1 MDETDR
7 GGAASGPPKSLFDG
21 MTKGLGRLGTGLI
34 LLVMLLVN
42 ADVIGR
48 YFFDRPIAGVAELV
62 SLSIVAIVFLQLP
75 HTLRHERFIRSDVL
89 IGPLM
94 VRRPRLGFALQAIH
108 HLFAAML
115 CGLIFWYVVPQF
127 IEAWEAGEYVGTL
140 GVFQA
145 PKWPVELIIVI
156 GAGLTAIQS
165 LLHLV
170 RDIAVARGT
179 RPPPA
184 HRAATEGDVA

>member
-1 MDETDR
+1 M
-7 GGAASGPPKSLFDG
+7 
-21 MTKGLGRLGTGLI
+21 GLGRFGTVLI

-42 ADVIGR
+42 ADVAGR
-48 YFFDRPIAGVAELV
+48 YFFNHPIAGVAELV

-89 IGPLM
+89 IGPMLK
-94 VRRPRLGFALQAIH
+94 RRPRAGFALQAIH
-108 HLFAAML
+108 HAFGAVL
-115 CGLIFWYVVPQF
+115 CGLIFWYVLPQF
-127 IEAWEAGEYVGTL
+127 VEAWETDEYVGTL

-156 GAGLTAIQS
+156 GSGLTTIQFV
-165 LLHLV
+165 LHLL

-179 RPPPA
+179 RPPPGPSA
-184 HRAATEGDVA
+184 STEGDVA